1 MSLQKIPAH
10 DLPRE
15 RLERHGADALSLA
28 ELLAIILGTGTRNR
42 TVLELSASI
51 LKELPLTKLAVCTP
65 RQLCQFKGVS
75 FGKAGAVVAA
85 FELARRLQTYPK
97 EERRRLASADDVV
110 ALVRPELGLA
120 TREHFIGLYL
130 DARNCLLSKRVIA
143 IGSLNASL
151 VHPREI
157 FKTALAES
165 AAALVLVHNHPSGD
179 PAPSDEDVMITK
191 NLIKVGELIGIEVL
205 DHVIVTQHEYYSFA
219 ESQLQ
224 EDSGKGEK

>member
-1 MSLQKIPAH
+1 MALNQIPAH

-15 RLERHGADALSLA
+15 RLERQGADALSLV
-28 ELLAIILGTGTRNR
+28 ELIAILLGTGTRKR
-42 TVLELSASI
+42 PVLELSASI
-51 LKELPLTKLAVCTP
+51 LKEFPLPKLAVCTP
-65 RQLCQFKGVS
+65 RQLCRFDGVS
-75 FGKAGAVVAA
+75 FGKAGAIVAA
-85 FELARRLQTYPK
+85 FELSRRLQMYPK
-97 EERRRLASADDVV
+97 GKKTKLACADDVV

-130 DARNCLLSKRVIA
+130 DARNCLLSKYVIA

-157 FKTALAES
+157 FKTALAEG
-165 AAALVLVHNHPSGD
+165 AAALILVHNHPSGD
-179 PAPSDEDVMITK
+179 PTPSDEDVVITK

-205 DHVIVTQHEYYSFA
+205 DHVIVTQHDYFSFA

-224 EDSGKGEK
+224 QDSSKKKK

>member
-1 MSLQKIPAH
+1 MALQKILVH

-15 RLERHGADALSLA
+15 RLERHGAGALSLA
-28 ELLAIILGTGTRNR
+28 ELLAIILGTGTARKP
-42 TVLELSASI
+42 VLELSANI
-51 LKELPLTKLAVCTP
+51 LNEFPLPKLAVCTL
-65 RQLCQFKGVS
+65 RQLCRFDGVS
-75 FGKAGAVVAA
+75 FGKAGAIVAA
-85 FELARRLQTYPK
+85 FELSRRLQRYPK
-97 EERRRLASADDVV
+97 EKKRRLASAEDVV
-110 ALVRPELGLA
+110 SLVRPELGLA

-130 DARNCLLSKRVIA
+130 DARNCLLCKRVIA

-205 DHVIVTQHEYYSFA
+205 DHVIVTQHDYFSFA
-219 ESQLQ
+219 ENQLQ
-224 EDSGKGEK
+224 QDSGKKEK